1 MMTINGQT
9 TILAVFGDPV
19 AHSLS
24 PAMHNAAFKAMG
36 FNCVYVPFRILPEDI
51 ILGVRGIRALNIKGV
66 NVTIPH
72 KQAVVP
78 ELDEIVG
85 DAALSGSVNTII
97 NDGGKLIGT
106 STDGS
111 GLIASLKAEAGFE
124 VAGKNV
130 LMLGS
135 GGAATAIV
143 FALIGAGIRSLTL
156 VNRDVIKA
164 VALQERVRQWKRF
177 QFKVVGLEQLEGLNW
192 QEFDLVINTTSVG
205 LHDSATLIPVHL
217 LHPELV
223 VYDVVY
229 RAGGTRL
236 ANEAKAMGCTVLT
249 GLSLLLYQGVDSFRM
264 WFGVEP
270 PLEVMASAINLAMG
284 NGLEPNAE
292 GK

>member
-1 MMTINGQT
+1 MKTINGQT

-19 AHSLS
+19 DHSLS

-36 FNCVYVPFRILPEDI
+36 LDCVYVPFRVLPEDI
-51 ILGVRGIRALNIKGV
+51 ILAVRGIRALNIKGV

-97 NDGGKLIGT
+97 NNHGKLIGT

-111 GLIASLKAEAGFE
+111 GLIRSLEAEAGFK

-143 FALIGAGIRSLTL
+143 FSLIGAGIRSLTV
-156 VNRDVIKA
+156 VNRDVTKA
-164 VALQERVRQWKRF
+164 VSLREKTRVRSKF
-177 QFKVVGLEQLEGLNW
+177 EFKVVGLAQLEALDW
-192 QEFDLVINTTSVG
+192 SEFDIVINTTSVG
-205 LHDSATLIPVHL
+205 LHDQATLIPAHL
-217 LHPELV
+217 LYPGLV

-229 RAGGTRL
+229 RPGGTTL
-236 ANEAKAMGCTVLT
+236 ANQAKAAGCTVLT
-249 GLSLLLYQGVDSFRM
+249 GLSLLLYQGVDSFRL

-270 PLEVMASAINLAMG
+270 PLEVMGNALVTAIG
-284 NGLEPNAE
+284 S
-292 GK
+292 KS